1 MDLHIK
7 VSSILQTFPSYREPK
22 VREVALSN
30 ILEREKHGSF
40 PLQSQGAS
48 RKGHSRNKTLLC
60 HLKETAI
67 SAASLGRGP
76 EPQSTSRSHTP
87 TSQGCGQ
94 GTLLWDSAPRPPSSL
109 LHMLWMAW
117 PPPWPVWPLVI
128 HKMVKLYCFIGLVPA
143 GS

>member
-7 VSSILQTFPSYREPK
+7 VSSILQTFPSYREPG

-60 HLKETAI
+60 HLKETAV

-76 EPQSTSRSHTP
+76 RTPVHIPFPYTHISGLRARDSALGQCTP
-87 TSQGCGQ
+87 TSQLSPPHAVNGLASTVAC
-94 GTLLWDSAPRPPSSL
+94 LAISDS
-109 LHMLWMAW
+109 
-117 PPPWPVWPLVI
+117 
-128 HKMVKLYCFIGLVPA
+128 
-143 GS
+143 